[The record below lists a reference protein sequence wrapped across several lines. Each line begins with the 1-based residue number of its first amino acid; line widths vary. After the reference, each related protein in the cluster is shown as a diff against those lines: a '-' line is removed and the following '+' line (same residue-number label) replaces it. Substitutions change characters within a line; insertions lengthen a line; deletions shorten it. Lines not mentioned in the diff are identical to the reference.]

1 MHVLRGAARA
11 RAAPL
16 SRLRGHDAARLDSS
30 PRGRLDASAPRLY
43 RGIGIVT
50 DALIVLGIT
59 MFTMAAFAT
68 WERVN
73 RRRIIRRRLRRIAQ

>member
-1 MHVLRGAARA
+1 M
-11 RAAPL
+11 
-16 SRLRGHDAARLDSS
+16 
-30 PRGRLDASAPRLY
+30 
-43 RGIGIVT
+43 T

-59 MFTMAAFAT
+59 MLTMTAFAT